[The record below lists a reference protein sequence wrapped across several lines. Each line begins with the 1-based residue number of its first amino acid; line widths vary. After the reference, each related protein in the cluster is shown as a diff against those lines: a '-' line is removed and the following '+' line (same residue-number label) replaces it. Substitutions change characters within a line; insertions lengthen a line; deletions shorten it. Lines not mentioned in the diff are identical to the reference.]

1 MKLHVDVPD
10 EWAELWDR
18 FDQHLEHLA
27 RSTRGVSCQ
36 DVSMIMRM
44 TLDRPCTR
52 HPAWRAWAAVRLGA
66 ATLGHVRDAAIFIG
80 IHMGEGN
87 TFLDGLAL
95 GDAWTR
101 ELEPDEIE
109 GGPDQQRTTRVT

>member
-1 MKLHVDVPD
+1 MKIDVPD
-10 EWAELWDR
+10 EWLELWQR

-44 TLDRPCTR
+44 TLETPCTR
-52 HPAWRAWAAVRLGA
+52 TAAWRAWAAAKLGA
-66 ATLGHVRDAAIFIG
+66 ATLGDVRDAAIFIG
-80 IHMGEGN
+80 IHMDEGN
-87 TFLDGLAL
+87 TFADGLAL

-101 ELEPDEIE
+101 RLEYECSAEHDPRKAGES
-109 GGPDQQRTTRVT
+109 